1 MNRNL
6 FESKKRS
13 ILHYEKEIKNLEDA
27 LSVTKSVLGDLEKDF
42 VENFCPF
49 KEGDIILIDNK
60 VVKFVKIG
68 NRYGSLYRSIN
79 NFCATVRFSASDRS
93 DGYGADTSIDLPFD
107 LEGSNVKILN
117 I

>member
-1 MNRNL
+1 MNRKL

-13 ILHYEKEIKNLEDA
+13 ILHYENEIKNLEDA
-27 LSVTKSVLGDLEKDF
+27 LSVIKSVLRDLEKDF

-68 NRYGSLYRSIN
+68 NRYGSLYRSIDK
-79 NFCATVRFSASDRS
+79 FCATVQFADSNNSN
-93 DGYGADTSIDLPFD
+93 GYGGDASIDLPFD
-107 LEGSNVKILN
+107 SEGSNVKILN